1 MDNNQYK
8 NLFNN
13 LNLTI
18 PTLNFQKY
26 YESTDSF
33 KALQEA
39 LKSINQQML
48 PTKLMM
54 DQFTESY
61 RTMLEPIS
69 KITGDYRNMIQPL
82 FESEEFKQAI
92 ANLAS
97 ISLTNIENPEYS
109 VEEMLTEE
117 NTTQIFEHLS
127 QNVEIS
133 EIAETMESK
142 TKISKESWI
151 SLIKA
156 IIQLLIAILA
166 YLSVSNINIDI
177 DVIVNN
183 NQTTI
188 NASAAQLQIDE
199 NSSNQSDNFTE
210 ETR

>member
-1 MDNNQYK
+1 MNDDRYK
-8 NLFNN
+8 NLINN
-13 LNLTI
+13 LNFNI

-33 KALQEA
+33 KALQAA
-39 LKSINQQML
+39 LKSFQQQML

-54 DQFTESY
+54 EKFSDSY
-61 RTMLEPIS
+61 KAMLEPIAQ
-69 KITGDYRNMIQPL
+69 ITGNYQNLIQPL

-92 ANLAS
+92 ASWSS
-97 ISLTNIENPEYS
+97 IPLSNIEHPEYS

-117 NTTQIFEHLS
+117 NTTEIFEQLS

-133 EIAETMESK
+133 EIAEVMESK
-142 TKISKESWI
+142 TKISKESWLN
-151 SLIKA
+151 LIKT
-156 IIQLLIAILA
+156 IIQLLIAILT

-188 NASAAQLQIDE
+188 NTSSTQFQIDD
-199 NSSNQSDNFTE
+199 NNSNQSNNFIK
-210 ETR
+210 ETK